1 MIDNHSPH
9 PFPFKY
15 NATLYILGL
24 VFVTHT
30 ITYATLYQVFSFN
43 YRVQNQYK
51 RARKSLGILCYNFS
65 LVCFFININS
75 NLFIFTKKKRM
86 VFFFLN
92 GMYLHLVF
100 YHIEHFNIFFL
111 NIYVLPLRSRICIC
125 CLKFL
130 IIHLFIDTRKYDM
143 NAIETTLHTSHN
155 L

>member
-100 YHIEHFNIFFL
+100 YHIEHFNNFFKYIRFTIKVTNMYL
-111 NIYVLPLRSRICIC
+111 LFKIPDYTFIYRYKKI
-125 CLKFL
+125 
-130 IIHLFIDTRKYDM
+130 
-143 NAIETTLHTSHN
+143 
-155 L
+155 